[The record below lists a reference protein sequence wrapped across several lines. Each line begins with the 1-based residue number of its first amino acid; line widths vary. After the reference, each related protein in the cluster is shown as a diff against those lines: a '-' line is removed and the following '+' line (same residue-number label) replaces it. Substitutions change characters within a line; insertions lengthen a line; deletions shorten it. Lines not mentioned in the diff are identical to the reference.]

1 MESLYIM
8 YKLKLSNNNVLYVK
22 KIKNKNLLKV
32 VVNIIY
38 VLNVLK
44 NQLETNNKISVLN
57 VNKKIGLLQLIKN
70 SINNI
75 LIKLII
81 YKIIEIEMIISF
93 DFIY

>member
-8 YKLKLSNNNVLYVK
+8 YKLKLSNNNVVYVK
-22 KIKNKNLLKV
+22 KMNNKNLLKV

-44 NQLETNNKISVLN
+44 NQLEINNKISVLS

-70 SINNI
+70 NI
-75 LIKLII
+75 KSLLNITK
-81 YKIIEIEMIISF
+81 YSE
-93 DFIY
+93 

>member
-8 YKLKLSNNNVLYVK
+8 YKVRLSNNNAICVK
-22 KIKNKNLLKV
+22 KMNNKNLLKV

-57 VNKKIGLLQLIKN
+57 VNKKIGLLQQMK
-70 SINNI
+70 NNI
-75 LIKLII
+75 KSLLNITK
-81 YKIIEIEMIISF
+81 YSE
-93 DFIY
+93 